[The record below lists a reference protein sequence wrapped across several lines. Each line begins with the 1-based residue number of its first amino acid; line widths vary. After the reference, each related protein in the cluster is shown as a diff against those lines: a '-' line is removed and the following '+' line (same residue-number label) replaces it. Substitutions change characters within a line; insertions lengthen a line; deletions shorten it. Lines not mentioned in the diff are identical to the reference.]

1 MKRFT
6 ETGKSKRRKR
16 PTIQEVAELAQVST
30 ATVSRVLNTPVLH
43 DDKTRQRVE
52 AAVEQLGYVPNHLGV
67 SLRRLSTKVLLVVVP
82 GFDLQNTF
90 FADVIRWIQVE
101 AESRG
106 YAVFI
111 ADTAHTTQ
119 AERRV
124 LARSLLPAPAP
135 TSQYLREEGKASVD
149 TDCFS
154 CSSAHLATF
163 AGALDRAAQ
172 AAQQAGHC
180 DADCQQWLALAVQE
194 PGILLEHD
202 WPATKQWPPDQQAVV
217 DRYRPQVEAL
227 LHQVLDPA
235 RQDVLLA
242 AAGLKEATRFTRA
255 GDPIDHP
262 EVEARRLQAEERLT
276 LAERRNLGAWDDA
289 TATAIR
295 RLRQQVSNGIT
306 DPEALKQVAQQ
317 ADQVAQQAVAPWLAQ
332 QDPQRLRTLAD
343 QARALHQAY
352 AADRRRFAA
361 TPAPAAPVF
370 HRVAKVYEDVDTR
383 IPEELAHSFL
393 ADGPDTDLPALV
405 GATPETEQAI
415 HNLLRLEAAR
425 QVPVRIAP
433 LPPVVAG
440 GTVQGQI
447 LGAYDPQDDLVLLGP
462 QVWGEDPEHVATVAE
477 ETAHSLLHNR
487 RCDIYPPP
495 CPDTPYLEIPEEREA
510 KAATLL
516 ALVAAGIPFETTSGR
531 RIDPQRVRAA
541 AAQALAQMDP
551 LMRSRAVW
559 AADILTRAIQGDI
572 TGAAAA
578 AQACPRTLAEA
589 PAVPAA
595 GGPTP

>member
-1 MKRFT
+1 MSWLQVGAQAGQLLSQAFPQAGWARGAALAAYWAGVAADQFT
-6 ETGKSKRRKR
+6 RRRAAAER
-16 PTIQEVAELAQVST
+16 PDPLA
-30 ATVSRVLNTPVLH
+30 AL
-43 DDKTRQRVE
+43 
-52 AAVEQLGYVPNHLGV
+52 
-67 SLRRLSTKVLLVVVP
+67 
-82 GFDLQNTF
+82 
-90 FADVIRWIQVE
+90 E
-101 AESRG
+101 AER
-106 YAVFI
+106 
-111 ADTAHTTQ
+111 Q
-119 AERRV
+119 V
-124 LARSLLPAPAP
+124 LARYLQPAPAP
-135 TSQYLREEGKASVD
+135 ASQYLREEGKASVD

-202 WPATKQWPPDQQAVV
+202 WPADKRWPPDQQAVV
-217 DRYRPQVEAL
+217 DRYRPQVEGL
-227 LHQVLDPA
+227 LRQVLDPA

-262 EVEARRLQAEERLT
+262 EVEARRLKAEERLT

-352 AADRRRFAA
+352 AADRRRFAQTQA
-361 TPAPAAPVF
+361 GSAPSPRF
-370 HRVAKVYEDVDTR
+370 HRVQKVYEDVDTR

-393 ADGPDTDLPALV
+393 ADGPDAALPPLV

-433 LPPVVAG
+433 LPPVVVDGA
-440 GTVQGQI
+440 VQGQI

-495 CPDTPYLEIPEEREA
+495 TPDTPYLEIPEEREA

-531 RIDPQRVRAA
+531 RIDPRRVRAA
-541 AAQALAQMDP
+541 AAQALSQMDP
-551 LMRSRAVW
+551 LMRSRTVW

-572 TGAAAA
+572 AGAAAA

-589 PAVPAA
+589 TAASA
-595 GGPTP
+595 GGGRTA